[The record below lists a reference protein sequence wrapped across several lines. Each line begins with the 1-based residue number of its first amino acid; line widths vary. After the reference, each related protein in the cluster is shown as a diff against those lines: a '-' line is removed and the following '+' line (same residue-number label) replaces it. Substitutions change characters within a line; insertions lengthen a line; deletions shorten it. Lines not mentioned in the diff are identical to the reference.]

1 MTERH
6 QNFVPVT
13 FSLSSPVSQGLFL
26 GVADKLPHIGFVPV
40 ESGESVLQTSDSALR
55 RRIASQPEFP
65 KAFLTLCLRDLR
77 CRRKR

>member
-6 QNFVPVT
+6 QDFVSVT

-26 GVADKLPHIGFVPV
+26 SVADKLPHIGFVFI
-40 ESGESVLQTSDSALR
+40 ESGESVLQTSNSALR

-65 KAFLTLCLRDLR
+65 EAFLTLSLRDLR
-77 CRRKR
+77 SRLKR